1 MVKPRLRRSRWLVAV
16 SAKGN
21 DMADAFD
28 RKAAKYNKEAKD
40 VASGAGP
47 IVLKPEEEDE
57 LRAARERQAMM
68 KAPTTLRTMGR
79 RYQKGGSVSSA
90 SSRADGIASKGKTR
104 GRIC

>member
-1 MVKPRLRRSRWLVAV
+1 VAV
-16 SAKGN
+16 SAKGY
-21 DMADAFD
+21 DMADMFD

-47 IVLKPEEEDE
+47 VVLKPEEEDE

-79 RYQKGGSVSSA
+79 RFDKGGYVRS
-90 SSRADGIASKGKTR
+90 ADGIATKGKTR
-104 GRIC
+104 GRMC